1 MTWLRLVRAEL
12 RKLTTTRM
20 PWAFLAVL
28 VAIAATTGVA
38 IVVGTDMDGSKD
50 FLATAADQQSL
61 LAFGWNAM
69 LIAGLFGAIAAAREY
84 GHNTVVPTFLM
95 GPRRQLTVLA
105 QLTAIFL
112 AGAVLGLLG
121 EALTLAAG
129 AISLPFTDYAFMLS
143 AGTVAQLL
151 GASALAAAIGGVM
164 GAGAGIIV
172 RNTGGAVTAAV
183 VLLLIAPPLVIQLA
197 TATADW
203 VPNVLVPTISG
214 LEGGPSL
221 PAAVAALA
229 AWGLL
234 PALIGIATVQ
244 RRDIV

>member
-1 MTWLRLVRAEL
+1 MTWLRLVRSEL

-28 VAIAATTGVA
+28 VAIATTTGVA
-38 IVVGTDMDGSKD
+38 IVVGSDMDGSKD
-50 FLATAADQQSL
+50 FIATAADQRSL
-61 LAFGWNAM
+61 FAFGWNAM
-69 LIAGLFGAIAAAREY
+69 LIAGLFGATAAAREY

-95 GPRRQLTVLA
+95 GPRRQLTTLA
-105 QLTAIFL
+105 QLTAIL
-112 AGAVLGLLG
+112 VAGAILGVVGEVLTLVAGAV
-121 EALTLAAG
+121 A
-129 AISLPFTDYAFMLS
+129 LPFTDYSFMLT
-143 AGTVAQLL
+143 AATTGQLI

-164 GAGAGIIV
+164 GAGVGAIV

-183 VLLLIAPPLVIQLA
+183 VALLIAPPLVVQLA
-197 TATADW
+197 SATADW
-203 VPNVLVPTISG
+203 VPDVLVPTISG

-229 AWGLL
+229 AWGLV
-234 PALIGIATVQ
+234 PALVSVATVQ